1 MRNETEHKRSF
12 IIHFVYYLIIAAIVL
27 ILLKYVFPMIWPMA
41 VGCIVA
47 FLLQKPIGFLSEKS
61 GFKRKYCGLFVA
73 LFFYIAIFSLISLAG
88 IEVLDSA
95 QKLVQ
100 NIPSFYY
107 GTVEP
112 TITNAFNQLENAE
125 LWNSQNL
132 YDLFISFEEQI
143 FSTLG
148 DAVKKISSGAV
159 GFVSGVAGALPAL
172 FIKVVLLIISTVF
185 VSMDFDKLVQFCMNQ
200 LNEKRRNLVCEV
212 KNYVSGTLFVCI
224 RSYILIMS
232 ITFVELSVGLT
243 VIGIEQSVLIAFCIA
258 IFDILP
264 VLGTGGI
271 MIPWALTNLVLGNVG
286 LGFSLLVVYIIIT
299 IVRNILEPKIVGGQ
313 LGLHPIVT
321 LTSMFA
327 GVQLMGVIGLF
338 GFPIFLSLLRHLND
352 EGIIH
357 IYKKGEAN
365 ER

>member
-1 MRNETEHKRSF
+1 MKNETEQKRSF
-12 IIHFVYYLIIAAIVL
+12 IIHFVYYLIIGALAL
-27 ILLKYVFPMIWPMA
+27 LLLKYIFPMIWPMV
-41 VGCIVA
+41 VGCLIA
-47 FLLQKPIGFLSEKS
+47 ALLQKPIRFLSRKT
-61 GFKRKYCGLFVA
+61 GVKQKYCGLFMA
-73 LFFYIAIFSLISLAG
+73 LAFYVAIFSLVSLAG
-88 IEVLDSA
+88 IEVFGTG

-112 TITNAFNQLENAE
+112 TITHAFSQLENAE
-125 LWNSQNL
+125 LWNSQDL

-148 DAVKKISSGAV
+148 DMVKKISSGTV
-159 GFVSGVAGALPAL
+159 GFVSDVAGALPAL
-172 FIKVVLLIISTVF
+172 FIKVVLLIISTIF
-185 VSMDFDKLVQFCMNQ
+185 VAMDFDKLVQFCMNQ
-200 LNEKRRNLVCEV
+200 LNEKHRNLVYEV
-212 KNYVSGTLFVCI
+212 KNYVVGTLFVCI
-224 RSYILIMS
+224 RSYALIMS
-232 ITFVELSVGLT
+232 ITFVELSIGLSI
-243 VIGIEQSVLIAFCIA
+243 IGIDQGVLIAFCIA

-271 MIPWALTNLVLGNVG
+271 MIPWGLTNLVLGNFG
-286 LGFSLLVVYIIIT
+286 LGLSLLVVYLVIT
-299 IVRNILEPKIVGGQ
+299 VVRNILEPKIVGGQ

-338 GFPIFLSLLRHLND
+338 GFPIFLSLLKHLND

-357 IYKKGEAN
+357 ILKTEA
-365 ER
+365 